1 MDSRAGAGGDSEIN
15 QLLYILSSAIKGPMR
30 YEVSELFILL
40 DLLIWVAES
49 ISALKREKKKTFFY

>member
-1 MDSRAGAGGDSEIN
+1 
-15 QLLYILSSAIKGPMR
+15 MR